1 MGFMDD
7 VKRESEQYGGNVG
20 NSDFFKFEKA
30 GLYRVR
36 LLVKPRVLATHFFG
50 KGVPAVVCVGKEK
63 GCQYHKEGDK
73 SPSIKLVTY
82 VIDRQKEG
90 NPVKLAE
97 LPLSISYSIND
108 LQNDPDFA
116 FEDFPMSYD
125 VKIMYDPDNSDPK
138 AKYRLQ
144 PSPKQEPLTA
154 DESAR
159 LEEAMKK
166 ITPDQFVE
174 KRKEKQLTK
183 GTTPAT
189 TSAPED
195 TIDYPA
201 EDINPDDIPF

>member
-7 VKRESEQYGGNVG
+7 VKRESEQYGGSVG

-36 LLVKPRVLATHFFG
+36 ILVKPRVLATHFFG

-63 GCQYHKEGDK
+63 GCLFHKEGDK
-73 SPSIKLVTY
+73 APSIKLVTY
-82 VIDRQKEG
+82 VIDRQTDNNKI
-90 NPVKLAE
+90 KLAE

-116 FEDFPMSYD
+116 FEDFPMAYD
-125 VKIMYDPDNSDPK
+125 VKIMYDPDNNDPK

-144 PSPKQEPLTA
+144 PSPKQEPLTE
-154 DESAR
+154 DEALR

-166 ITPDQFVE
+166 ITPEQFVE

-183 GTTPAT
+183 GAPAT
-189 TSAPED
+189 TAAPD
-195 TIDYPA
+195 AIDYPA
-201 EDINPDDIPF
+201 EDIDPNDISF